1 ELAHLFDLTGHGADG
16 LPNLLDRSSE
26 GAWRALV
33 REEMRRVQLGRSIL
47 RRYASTDSAELFA
60 VAVEQFFERPVRLQR
75 HHPRLFDALVALYQL
90 DPRPPG
96 GEDDEEPEAARSSL
110 MARRWETG
118 SGEEEG

>member
-16 LPNLLDRSSE
+16 LPNLLDGASE

-33 REEMRRVQLGRSIL
+33 KEEMRRVELGRSIL
-47 RRYASTDSAELFA
+47 RRYASTDPAELFA

-75 HHPRLFDALVALYQL
+75 HHPRLFDALVALFHL
-90 DPRPPG
+90 DPRPPE
-96 GEDDEEPEAARSSL
+96 GEEDEAPEADRPSF

-118 SGEEEG
+118 GDEGGG